1 MVASLTFPHLALLTF
16 SLDLSLLLCSDDRRN
31 IRPRVLVSTLFC
43 GLIIFMVWQ
52 QLLGT
57 GTPQDVTSV
66 SSQSFLFSD
75 PKSIMDAEVISL
87 LLWKAEPDLTELQML
102 HFQLPDLS
110 TPNQLATYCKI
121 LLAIIY

>member
-1 MVASLTFPHLALLTF
+1 
-16 SLDLSLLLCSDDRRN
+16 
-31 IRPRVLVSTLFC
+31 
-43 GLIIFMVWQ
+43 MVWQ